1 MVIIAIETSCDETS
15 VAIFKNGKILANI
28 ISSQIKEHT
37 KYGGVVP
44 ELASRLHLKNFSY
57 VLSEALEKANI
68 KIIELQY
75 IAYTAKPGLIGALH
89 IGKIIAETLANY
101 LNIPILPLNHLYGH
115 IYASAI
121 DNDFLFPLLAALV
134 SGGHTQL
141 ILMKKHLDFEILGS
155 TLDDAIGECYDKV
168 ARMLDLGYPGGP
180 IIDKL
185 ASAGELGQYHF
196 PLPLNDNSYNFSF
209 SGLKSAV
216 ANLIVKEQLNT
227 KIKLSNFC
235 ATFQKTCV
243 DIIMRKTKLAIKN
256 FQPQKVTL
264 VGGVSA
270 NSALRTA
277 ILNLATTNL
286 KVIIPELEYCTDNAA
301 MIARL
306 AAQEILENN
315 IKEGD

>member
-1 MVIIAIETSCDETS
+1 MVILAIETSCDETS
-15 VAIFKNGKILANI
+15 VAIYKNGKILANI
-28 ISSQIKEHT
+28 ISSQINEHT

-44 ELASRLHLKNFSY
+44 ELASRLHLKNFPY
-57 VLSEALEKANI
+57 VLLEALETA
-68 KIIELQY
+68 KINMIDLQY
-75 IAYTAKPGLIGALH
+75 IACTAKPGLIGALH
-89 IGKIIAETLANY
+89 IGKIIAETLASY
-101 LNIPILPLNHLYGH
+101 LAIPILPLNHLYGH

-121 DNDFLFPLLAALV
+121 DNKFLFPLLAVLV

-168 ARMLDLGYPGGP
+168 ARMLELGYPGGP
-180 IIDKL
+180 VIDKL
-185 ASAGELGQYHF
+185 ARAGLSTAYHL
-196 PLPLNDNSYNFSF
+196 PLPLNDQSYNFSF
-209 SGLKSAV
+209 SGLKSAA
-216 ANLIVKEQLNT
+216 ANLIGKEHGKENFNLF
-227 KIKLSNFC
+227 NFC

-256 FQPQKVTL
+256 FQSKMVTL

-277 ILNLATTNL
+277 MLDLATSNL
-286 KVIIPELEYCTDNAA
+286 KIIIPKLEYCTDNAA

-306 AAQEILENN
+306 AAQELIENK
-315 IKEGD
+315 IKGD

>member
-1 MVIIAIETSCDETS
+1 MVILAIETSCDETS
-15 VAIFKNGKILANI
+15 IAIFKNGKILANI

-44 ELASRLHLKNFSY
+44 ELVSRLHLKNFSY
-57 VLSEALEKANI
+57 VLLEALQKANI
-68 KIIELQY
+68 HITELQY

-89 IGKIIAETLANY
+89 IGKTIAETLSNY
-101 LNIPILPLNHLYGH
+101 LEIPILPLKHLYGH

-121 DNDFLFPLLAALV
+121 DNDFLFPLLAVLV

-141 ILMKKHLDFEILGS
+141 ILMKKHLNFEILGS

-180 IIDKL
+180 VIDKL
-185 ASAGELGQYHF
+185 AATGTTTQYHL
-196 PLPLNDNSYNFSF
+196 PLPLNDQSYNFSF

-216 ANLIVKEQLNT
+216 ANLIAKEQRNT
-227 KIKLSNFC
+227 KINLSNFC

-243 DIIMRKTKLAIKN
+243 DIIMRKTKLAIQN
-256 FQPQKVTL
+256 FQPQMVTL
-264 VGGVSA
+264 VGGVSS
-270 NSALRTA
+270 NSALRAA
-277 ILNLATTNL
+277 ILNLATPNL
-286 KVIIPELEYCTDNAA
+286 KIVIPKLEYCTDNAA

-306 AAQEILENN
+306 AAQELLENN
-315 IKEGD
+315 IKGD